1 MSMERT
7 TLFEAAVVGGAILLS
22 SAPEATHLRAAD
34 SLPSEIPATTIVTPL
49 PESYRDFTPCINS
62 AVNSPEFQTSDQDP
76 GFILFNT
83 YDQNDPTAQDRLIA
97 DLGVQKTWIITHG
110 IPADVFEQ
118 GIMNLPLESQKTNFN
133 VPVNR
138 LTKDFGDAKEGS
150 LLIPYTSTAGESKLA
165 IFSDPD
171 GLGEDTKIDMLGLIP
186 NEGSVITEPKGLPA
200 LFRRGIDGQYVA
212 VSIFAVPQESETG
225 KELVPT
231 VTGTPVYQ
239 AEVAT
244 DSLNLRDALNPNQ
257 VIGQLPRKEKLI
269 VISDRKITVPGK
281 NFVLREVLTKN
292 GIVLAAENLM
302 SFDTVPQSENAT
314 NTEIEAGKIEQIST
328 PEIAN
333 MLVQEQMHINA
344 NELFSFMQT
353 ESTIE
358 AGDNSAMLSAIQ
370 SSISSA
376 NYISEEKWAGI
387 STEDAKNIF
396 QPYINITSD
405 RDNNLVFTSYV
416 QNSSP
421 VTRDSDGTIYPVG
434 SVFFV
439 YLENQSQVSVVG
451 IQNDNE
457 LNFGFVN
464 TTNNKSVLTS
474 IYNDELGYIYKDV
487 LVVDQSGNLQ
497 YEPLANH
504 LNDRITTIEF
514 PTTAIK
520 GEFKQK
526 ILEKYSKTRVA
537 FNSEVRMLDQNE
549 LGEFKSGIEFVS
561 GNKRFEIVSNIE
573 GLSFSGINLTNF
585 ETALKSIGLRNLSE
599 STIKVEIISNPN
611 GEWLPAGQFVNEN
624 PINTDAAG
632 NPLFLFES
640 KPTREGDSVTVR
652 VHLQPQLLTDYNQTA
667 IMKDGV
673 TRTRNDYMFSRIVL
687 GALITTNPNVTS
699 AYNQVRKVAP
709 TYPDIFD
716 INFK

>member
-1 MSMERT
+1 MERT

-22 SAPEATHLRAAD
+22 SAPEATPLRAAD
-34 SLPSEIPATTIVTPL
+34 SLPAEIPATTLVTPL
-49 PESYRDFTPCINS
+49 PESYRDFTPSINS

-110 IPADVFEQ
+110 VPADVFEQ

-150 LLIPYTSTAGESKLA
+150 LLIPYTNTAGESKLA
-165 IFSDPD
+165 IFADPD

-200 LFRRGIDGQYVA
+200 LFKRGIDGQYVA
-212 VSIFAVPQESETG
+212 VSIFAVPQESESG

-244 DSLNLRDALNPNQ
+244 DSLNLRDVQNPTQ

-269 VISDRKITVPGK
+269 VISDRKITLPGK

-302 SFDTVPQSENAT
+302 NFDSIPQSENPT
-314 NTEIEAGKIEQIST
+314 NKEIEAGKIERIST
-328 PEIAN
+328 PEIVN

-344 NELFSFMQT
+344 NELFSFIQT

-358 AGDNSAMLSAIQ
+358 PSDNSAMLSAIQ

-376 NYISEEKWAGI
+376 NYISEEKWTGI
-387 STEDAKNIF
+387 SAEDAKNIF

-421 VTRDSDGTIYPVG
+421 VTREIDGKIYPEG

-439 YLENQSQVSVVG
+439 YLENQSKVSVVG
-451 IQNDNE
+451 VQNDNE

-474 IYNDELGYIYKDV
+474 IYNDEQGYIYKDV
-487 LVVDQSGNLQ
+487 LVVDQSGNLN

-504 LNDRITTIEF
+504 LNDRIPTIEF
-514 PTTAIK
+514 PTTAVK

-526 ILEKYSKTRVA
+526 LLEKYSKTRVA
-537 FNSEVRMLDQNE
+537 FDSEVRILDQNE
-549 LGEFKSGIEFVS
+549 LGEFNSGIEFVS
-561 GNKRFEIVSNIE
+561 SNKRFEIVSNIE

-611 GEWLPAGQFVNEN
+611 GEWLQAGEFVNEN

-632 NPLFLFES
+632 KPLFLFES

-667 IMKDGV
+667 IMKDGI

-687 GALITTNPNVTS
+687 AALITTNPDVTS